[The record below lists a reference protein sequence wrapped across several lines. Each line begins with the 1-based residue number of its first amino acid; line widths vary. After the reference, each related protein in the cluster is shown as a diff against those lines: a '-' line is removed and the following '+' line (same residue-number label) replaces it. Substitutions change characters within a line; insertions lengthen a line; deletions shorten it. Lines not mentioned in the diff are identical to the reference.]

1 MGASSLSR
9 LPCLTPSAMLSSS
22 SKGIPQLFQAMWE
35 TKAFWWA
42 WTVPGA
48 SIGVQEVVVG
58 VYQSSDS
65 DGALTLIT
73 VVVPKEEGA

>member
-1 MGASSLSR
+1 
-9 LPCLTPSAMLSSS
+9 
-22 SKGIPQLFQAMWE
+22 MWE

-48 SIGVQEVVVG
+48 SLGVQKVVVG
-58 VYQSSDS
+58 GYQSSDS

-73 VVVPKEEGA
+73 VVVVVVVVVLYHHLCQFVVPKEEGA